1 MQSKSGE
8 NQCAHAVVHD
18 DSNHVPRRQQTF
30 QNRTLVQSK
39 TNIATQSSIAVPLI
53 ANWTVRLLIGLSDC

>member
-1 MQSKSGE
+1 MQSK
-8 NQCAHAVVHD
+8 NDDKQCAHAVVHD

-39 TNIATQSSIAVPLI
+39 TNIAAQSFQLQSL
-53 ANWTVRLLIGLSDC
+53 

>member
-1 MQSKSGE
+1 MQSKNGDK
-8 NQCAHAVVHD
+8 QCAVVHD

-39 TNIATQSSIAVPLI
+39 TNIAAQSFQLQSL
-53 ANWTVRLLIGLSDC
+53 

>member
-8 NQCAHAVVHD
+8 KQCAHAVVHD

-39 TNIATQSSIAVPLI
+39 TNIAAQSFQLQSL
-53 ANWTVRLLIGLSDC
+53 